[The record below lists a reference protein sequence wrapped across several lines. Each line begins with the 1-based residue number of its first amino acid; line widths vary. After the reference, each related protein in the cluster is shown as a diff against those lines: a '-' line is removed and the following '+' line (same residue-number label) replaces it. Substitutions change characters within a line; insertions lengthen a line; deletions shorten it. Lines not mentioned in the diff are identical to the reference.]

1 MMIRGKKRKIL
12 KIKTKKGDKNDIS
25 YYPLVE
31 IKWYH
36 IMSQSLWLSIE
47 DAKKMKLPTC
57 TTKGHLL
64 SQTKGVTRVFG
75 DYAEDDNGDID
86 ELGNV
91 TIIPTSVILDIKKI
105 VDKSQ

>member
-1 MMIRGKKRKIL
+1 MIRGKKRKIL

-31 IKWYH
+31 IKWYD
-36 IMSQSLWLSIE
+36 IMSESLWLSIE

-64 SQTKGVTRVFG
+64 SQAKGITRIFG
-75 DYAEDDNGDID
+75 DYSEKDDKSID
-86 ELGNV
+86 EIGNT
-91 TIIPTSVILDIKKI
+91 TIIPTSVIKSIKKI
-105 VDKSQ
+105 KS

>member
-1 MMIRGKKRKIL
+1 
-12 KIKTKKGDKNDIS
+12 
-25 YYPLVE
+25 
-31 IKWYH
+31 
-36 IMSQSLWLSIE
+36 MSESLWLSIE